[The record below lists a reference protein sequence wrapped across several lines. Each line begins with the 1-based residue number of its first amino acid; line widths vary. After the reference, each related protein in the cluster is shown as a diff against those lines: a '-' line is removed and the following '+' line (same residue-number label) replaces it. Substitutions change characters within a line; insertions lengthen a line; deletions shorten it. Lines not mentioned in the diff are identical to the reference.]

1 MTPNDAARAAAP
13 APLPQVN
20 PAALQPMNTEMLEIC
35 QPIVQGMTQYSGALC
50 DGYAAMGAEWLN
62 FVNRRLHADM
72 SLPGPVGKMCIA
84 PACSSRVGG
93 FHDHIGG
100 RLPQRVRPVSRN
112 EYGAS
117 QARHYSGPPE
127 WPNSEVLAGTRPA
140 TAAVALSAFMVRL
153 RQPAALAAAAW

>member
-35 QPIVQGMTQYSGALC
+35 QPIVHGVTQYSGALC

-72 SLPGPVGKMCIA
+72 SLPG
-84 PACSSRVGG
+84 
-93 FHDHIGG
+93 
-100 RLPQRVRPVSRN
+100 RLVKCASPQHVLQEWAAFMTMSAEDYRN
-112 EYGAS
+112 EFARLAEINTAAS
-117 QARHYSGPPE
+117 QRAITAVHLNG
-127 WPNSEVLAGTRPA
+127 PNSESWPARDPQLRP
-140 TAAVALSAFMVRL
+140 
-153 RQPAALAAAAW
+153 